1 MKLSDAF
8 QGVNK
13 VFLDTITKNLHNN
26 FFGST
31 APFMKG

>member
-13 VFLDTITKNLHNN
+13 VFLDTITKNLHNIAVIGRIQYN
-26 FFGST
+26 
-31 APFMKG
+31 